1 MMRTSSVRARGNVFR
16 AGLLLLNLN
25 SESRM
30 DELDQLAE
38 QPNLD
43 VRRAINTL
51 SLEFTVENRK
61 AFKLLR
67 ESLLEALRADQELH
81 DIHVKVPGHPKLL
94 DVAVD
99 PPEVHASGLL
109 YRVHLDFAAGA
120 VDRARITEIV
130 EGDVEAEKLAAR

>member
-1 MMRTSSVRARGNVFR
+1 
-16 AGLLLLNLN
+16 
-25 SESRM
+25 M

-61 AFKLLR
+61 GFKKLR

-81 DIHVKVPGHPKLL
+81 ELQIKVPGHAKLL

-99 PPEVHASGLL
+99 PPEAIQGGLL
-109 YRVHLDFAAGA
+109 YRVHLDFAAGD
-120 VDRARITEIV
+120 VDKALIAEIV

>member
-1 MMRTSSVRARGNVFR
+1 
-16 AGLLLLNLN
+16 
-25 SESRM
+25 M

-61 AFKLLR
+61 GFKKLR

-81 DIHVKVPGHPKLL
+81 ELQIKVPGHAKLL

-99 PPEVHASGLL
+99 PPEATQAGLL
-109 YRVHLDFAAGA
+109 YRVHLDFAAGD
-120 VDRARITEIV
+120 VDQALISEIV

>member
-1 MMRTSSVRARGNVFR
+1 
-16 AGLLLLNLN
+16 
-25 SESRM
+25 M

-61 AFKLLR
+61 NFKKLR
-67 ESLLEALRADQELH
+67 ESLLEALRADQELQELQ
-81 DIHVKVPGHPKLL
+81 IKVPGHAKLL

-99 PPEVHASGLL
+99 PPEASGGNLL
-109 YRVHLDFAAGA
+109 YRVHLDFATGD
-120 VDRARITEIV
+120 VDQALIYEIV

>member
-1 MMRTSSVRARGNVFR
+1 
-16 AGLLLLNLN
+16 
-25 SESRM
+25 M

-61 AFKLLR
+61 GFKKLR

-81 DIHVKVPGHPKLL
+81 ELQIKVPGHAKLL

-99 PPEVHASGLL
+99 PPEPTGNGLL
-109 YRVHLDFAAGA
+109 YRVHLDFAAGD
-120 VDRARITEIV
+120 VDQALIYEIV
-130 EGDVEAEKLAAR
+130 EGDLEAEKLAAR

>member
-1 MMRTSSVRARGNVFR
+1 
-16 AGLLLLNLN
+16 
-25 SESRM
+25 M

-61 AFKLLR
+61 NYKKLR

-81 DIHVKVPGHPKLL
+81 ELQIKVPGHAKLL

-99 PPEVHASGLL
+99 PPEASPDGLL
-109 YRVHLDFAAGA
+109 YRVHLDFASGD
-120 VDRARITEIV
+120 VDRALIYEIV
-130 EGDVEAEKLAAR
+130 AGDLEAEKLAAR

>member
-1 MMRTSSVRARGNVFR
+1 
-16 AGLLLLNLN
+16 
-25 SESRM
+25 M

-51 SLEFTVENRK
+51 SLEFFVENRK
-61 AFKLLR
+61 AFKTIR

-81 DIHVKVPGHPKLL
+81 ELHIKVPGHAKLL

-99 PPEVHASGLL
+99 PPEVTPKGLL
-109 YRVHLDFAAGA
+109 YRTHLDFAAGD
-120 VDRARITEIV
+120 VDRTMIYEIV
-130 EGDVEAEKLAAR
+130 EGDLEAEKLAAR

>member
-1 MMRTSSVRARGNVFR
+1 
-16 AGLLLLNLN
+16 
-25 SESRM
+25 M

-61 AFKLLR
+61 GFKKLR

-81 DIHVKVPGHPKLL
+81 ELQIKVPGHAKLL

-99 PPEVHASGLL
+99 PPESRSGGLL
-109 YRVHLDFAAGA
+109 YRVHLDFASGD
-120 VDRARITEIV
+120 VDQALIAEIV
-130 EGDVEAEKLAAR
+130 EGDLEAEKLAAR

>member
-1 MMRTSSVRARGNVFR
+1 
-16 AGLLLLNLN
+16 
-25 SESRM
+25 M

-61 AFKLLR
+61 GFKKLR

-81 DIHVKVPGHPKLL
+81 ELQIKVPGHAKLL

-99 PPEVHASGLL
+99 PPEATGSGLL
-109 YRVHLDFAAGA
+109 YRVHLDFASGD
-120 VDRARITEIV
+120 VDQALISEIV
-130 EGDVEAEKLAAR
+130 EGDLEAEKLAAR

>member
-1 MMRTSSVRARGNVFR
+1 
-16 AGLLLLNLN
+16 
-25 SESRM
+25 M

-43 VRRAINTL
+43 VRRAINTV
-51 SLEFTVENRK
+51 SLEFAIENRK
-61 AFKLLR
+61 GYKKLR
-67 ESLLEALRADQELH
+67 ESLLEALRADQELQELA
-81 DIHVKVPGHPKLL
+81 IKVPGHPKLL

-99 PPEVHASGLL
+99 PPESTATGLL

-120 VDRARITEIV
+120 VDRALIRTIV

>member
-1 MMRTSSVRARGNVFR
+1 
-16 AGLLLLNLN
+16 
-25 SESRM
+25 M

-61 AFKLLR
+61 GFRKLR

-81 DIHVKVPGHPKLL
+81 ELQIKVPGHAKLL

-99 PPEVHASGLL
+99 PPEAAPGGLL
-109 YRVHLDFAAGA
+109 YRVHLDFAAGD
-120 VDRARITEIV
+120 VDQALVYEIV
-130 EGDVEAEKLAAR
+130 EGDLEAEKLAAR

>member
-1 MMRTSSVRARGNVFR
+1 
-16 AGLLLLNLN
+16 
-25 SESRM
+25 M

-51 SLEFTVENRK
+51 SLEFFVENRK
-61 AFKLLR
+61 AFKTIR

-81 DIHVKVPGHPKLL
+81 ELHIKVPGHAKLL

-99 PPEVHASGLL
+99 PPEVTAKGLL
-109 YRVHLDFAAGA
+109 YRTHLDFAAGE
-120 VDRARITEIV
+120 VDRTMIYEIV
-130 EGDVEAEKLAAR
+130 EGDLEAEKLAAR